1 MSPYRNST
9 GESDEGVNFT
19 SISAATGV
27 SELQQMWKQRTIS
40 PTLLLLMLM
49 GVILLLLLYRSE
61 IQYQMTMENLLADRF
76 QYLVSWKMSL
86 DKRLLPVLDVPDKKI
101 EEPHNDISRSI
112 NFVLSAKF
120 EPENQVG
127 SSDTLSSIECNDVPD
142 NIDDVDG
149 IHEIDENFLV
159 ELDAVCGFN
168 VNDLAST
175 SNEIEHDP
183 HAYDH
188 VLETKLSADEDSYSK
203 DLG

>member
-1 MSPYRNST
+1 MLGRYNLQEGDYVLDYIIIWIFIDVTLQNST

-40 PTLLLLMLM
+40 PTLPLS
-49 GVILLLLLYRSE
+49 R
-61 IQYQMTMENLLADRF
+61 QD
-76 QYLVSWKMSL
+76 LVSWKMSL

-127 SSDTLSSIECNDVPD
+127 SSDTLCSIECNDVLD

-188 VLETKLSADEDSYSK
+188 VLETKLSADEDSYPK